1 MNIGSLARARR
12 AEARQSN
19 QRRAL
24 VCAGDRQAGLD
35 AAFEALA
42 AAEVPADETAVV
54 STADG
59 TDLHAAVTGA
69 GLDWA
74 VEHLEPIRADRL
86 LGTTQTA
93 LVLDAH
99 EGFSPN
105 VLGRL
110 VGAVDG
116 GGLLV
121 LVTPPLAEWPDR
133 RDDFDERL
141 AVPPFDRDDVTGRFR
156 RRLVDTLEAHPGVAV
171 VDVDAREVRR
181 DGALDAP
188 PAVDDLAPA
197 SPPSHRFPAAAYEAC
212 LTRDQVR
219 AVSALESL
227 RSPGNAVVV
236 EADRGRG
243 KSSAAGLAAGS
254 LAAAGRDVLV
264 TAPEFRSAREVF
276 VRARALLDALDAL
289 PNDGG
294 GSNDDTGSHEYAGDS
309 DDAGNHDDTGE
320 YDDVGE
326 TEEVTT
332 TAGGRIRFERPP
344 VAASLPSNPDAVVV
358 DEAAAIPVRL
368 LTRLLAAPSAA
379 FCTTVHGYEGAGRGF
394 SVRFRDRLDSS
405 DRTVTE
411 RHLDDPIRYARNDP
425 VESWAFRALLLD
437 ARPAVDPAVAEATPE
452 TTTYR
457 ALTPEALLAD
467 EHLLGETFGLLV
479 LAHYRTEPDD
489 LARLLDAPN
498 LAVRALTHDGHVV
511 SVALLAREGD
521 LPADTRR
528 AMFDGH
534 RVRGNMLPD
543 VLTSQVRDEAAGIPA
558 GYRVLRIATH
568 HAVRSR
574 GLGSALLGAVREE
587 LRVSDP
593 LSVPDSTGG
602 DDSGGGSDDAEC
614 DADDGAGSGADDDT
628 ERDPG
633 ASAGVDW
640 LGVGYGATPELLSFW
655 ERNGFRTVYLST
667 SRNDRS
673 GEYSAVMLDPLS
685 ADGRAL
691 LARHTRWLFE
701 RTPGVL
707 SDPLDDVDPDVVR
720 GALRTTDGQADYD
733 LSARR
738 WQVVVDAA
746 HGPGLYTA
754 DPDAFRLLAVAHLTA
769 PDRVDLSVRAERL
782 LVGKVLQARPWSEVA
797 DELGYV
803 STSESMR
810 ALGGAYRPL
819 VERYAPDAVRES
831 IARYR

>member
-1 MNIGSLARARR
+1 MDIGSLAAARR

-42 AAEVPADETAVV
+42 AAEVPPEETAVV
-54 STADG
+54 SSAAG

-74 VEHLEPIRADRL
+74 VEHIEPVRADRL

-93 LVLDAH
+93 LVLDTH

-156 RRLVDTLEAHPGVAV
+156 RRLVDTLEAHPGVAI
-171 VDVDAREVRR
+171 VDVDAGEVLR
-181 DGALDAP
+181 DGTLDAP
-188 PAVDDLAPA
+188 SAVEDRTPT

-219 AVSALESL
+219 AVRALESL
-227 RSPGNAVVV
+227 RDPGSAVVV

-243 KSSAAGLAAGS
+243 KSSAAGLAAGA
-254 LAAAGRDVLV
+254 LAAEGRDVLV

-276 VRARALLDALDAL
+276 VRARALLETLGSL
-289 PNDGG
+289 QDGV
-294 GSNDDTGSHEYAGDS
+294 GSLDDTGSL
-309 DDAGNHDDTGE
+309 
-320 YDDVGE
+320 DDVDG
-326 TEEVTT
+326 TDEVTT
-332 TAGGRIRFERPP
+332 TAGGRVRFERPP

-358 DEAAAIPVRL
+358 DEAAAIPVGL
-368 LTRLLAAPSAA
+368 LTRLLAAPAAA

-411 RHLDDPIRYARNDP
+411 RHLDDPIRYARGDP

-437 ARPAVDPAVAEATPE
+437 ARPAVDPAVTEATPE

-457 ALTPEALLAD
+457 ALSPDGLLAD

-498 LAVRALTHDGHVV
+498 LAVRALTYDGHVV

-521 LPADTRR
+521 LPAATRR

-543 VLTSQVRDEAAGIPA
+543 VLTSQVRDEAAGVPT

-574 GLGSALLGAVREE
+574 GLGSTLLGAVREE
-587 LRVSDP
+587 LRESDP
-593 LSVPDSTGG
+593 LSVPDGAGRDGS
-602 DDSGGGSDDAEC
+602 GSDSDDEAGSEADEDTET
-614 DADDGAGSGADDDT
+614 DADGRAGRGPD
-628 ERDPG
+628 
-633 ASAGVDW
+633 ASDGVDW

-655 ERNGFRTVYLST
+655 ERNGYRSVYLST

-685 ADGRAL
+685 TEGRAL
-691 LARHTRWLFE
+691 LARHTRWFFE

-720 GALRTTDGQADYD
+720 GALRATSGQADHD

-754 DPDAFRLLAVAHLTA
+754 DPDAFRILAVAHLTA
-769 PDRVDLSVRAERL
+769 PDRVDLSPRAERL
-782 LVGKVLQARPWSEVA
+782 LVRKVLQARPWSEVA
-797 DELGYV
+797 EELGYV

-810 ALGGAYRPL
+810 ALGEAYRPL
-819 VERYAPDAVRES
+819 VERYAPDAVRET